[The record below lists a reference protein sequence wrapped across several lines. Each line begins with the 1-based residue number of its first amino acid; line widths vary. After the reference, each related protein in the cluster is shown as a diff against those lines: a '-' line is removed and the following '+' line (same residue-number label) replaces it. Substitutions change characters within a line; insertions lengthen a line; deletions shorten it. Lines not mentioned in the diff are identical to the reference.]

1 MRSADREGTMALEPG
16 VGVWLYLGSSDLLT
30 ELQAELPSS
39 THSPL
44 GCTAVPCPLLFKL
57 GNKFF

>member
-1 MRSADREGTMALEPG
+1 MALEPG